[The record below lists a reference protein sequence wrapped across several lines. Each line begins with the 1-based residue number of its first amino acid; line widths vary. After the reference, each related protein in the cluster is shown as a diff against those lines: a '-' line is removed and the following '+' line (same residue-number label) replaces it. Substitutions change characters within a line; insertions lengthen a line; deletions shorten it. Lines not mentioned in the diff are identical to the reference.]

1 MVKNIL
7 REQLDSIIN
16 QTYPIYEIFY
26 AFFAYR
32 DCACVV
38 VAIAIDMPHGYVQFI
53 EGVDGI

>member
-32 DCACVV
+32 DCGDFCIVLR
-38 VAIAIDMPHGYVQFI
+38 IDFVYYVSKNI
-53 EGVDGI
+53 

>member
-1 MVKNIL
+1 MLKISVVLCKNIL

-32 DCACVV
+32 DC
-38 VAIAIDMPHGYVQFI
+38 
-53 EGVDGI
+53 GVSV